1 MQLRG
6 TLKSSPVDSWE
17 SDKLMNNRK
26 KIAHMNSRSDN
37 TFHPFEIAFCGYS
50 NSGKT
55 RLISRLVSQL
65 SRRFTIGYYKHG
77 CHSFDIDRQGKD
89 SSIVRESG
97 ASIVMLSDPQK
108 HALIGSFAPD
118 PLLTQTSLL
127 AVDMLMVEGLKE
139 LPLPKIIV
147 VDKKLSILEL
157 IHSKAVTHVVALVA
171 PEPAAIPDFHGY
183 PIFHRDNIDGI
194 ADFIVNRFLGIVS
207 GKPAFGLVLAGGK
220 SRRMGADKA
229 LLTYHT
235 RNQLIHTAEMMGHH
249 CQKVYFSCRAEQED
263 IYRDFGFPLITDSY
277 LDIGPL
283 GGLLSAQRE
292 FPETS
297 WLVCACDLPFIDHAL
312 LHELVRQRD
321 PFAFATSYR
330 HKDTKAP
337 EPLCTIY
344 EPKSRLPL
352 ILRHGAENNSLRSF
366 LQDFPIHYLSVKD
379 PLRLQNINTPE
390 EQIQASRS
398 LSEENGKK
406 RKH

>member
-1 MQLRG
+1 
-6 TLKSSPVDSWE
+6 
-17 SDKLMNNRK
+17 MNNRK
-26 KIAHMNSRSDN
+26 KKAHMSSGSDSS
-37 TFHPFEIAFCGYS
+37 FHPFEIAFCGYS

-139 LPLPKIIV
+139 LPLPKIVV
-147 VDKKLSILEL
+147 VDKELKILEL
-157 IHSKAVTHVVALVA
+157 IRSQTVTHVVALVA
-171 PEPAAIPDFHGY
+171 PEPAAIPDFPGL
-183 PIFHRDNIDGI
+183 PVFHRDNIDGI
-194 ADFIVNRFLGIVS
+194 ADFIVNRFLSIVS
-207 GKPAFGLVLAGGK
+207 GKPLSGLVLAGGK
-220 SRRMGADKA
+220 SRRMGTDKA
-229 LLTYHT
+229 LITYHT
-235 RNQLIHTAEMMGHH
+235 RNQLMHTAEMMRHH
-249 CQKVYFSCRAEQED
+249 CQQVYLSCRAEQQD
-263 IYRDFGFPLITDSY
+263 GYREFGFPLIADSY
-277 LDIGPL
+277 LEIGPL
-283 GGLLSAQRE
+283 GGLLSAQKLSS
-292 FPETS
+292 ETS

-321 PFAFATSYR
+321 PFSFATSYR
-330 HKDTKAP
+330 HNDTKTP

-352 ILRHGAENNSLRSF
+352 IMRHAAGNNSLRSF

-406 RKH
+406 RTH